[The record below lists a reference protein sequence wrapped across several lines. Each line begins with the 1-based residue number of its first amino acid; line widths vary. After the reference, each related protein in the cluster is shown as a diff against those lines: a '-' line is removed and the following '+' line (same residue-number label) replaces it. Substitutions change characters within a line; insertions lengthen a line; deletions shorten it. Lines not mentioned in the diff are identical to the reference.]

1 LEEPNENIIA
11 EEMDVDIN
19 IEAQRSKGDTETT
32 HDEGTNK
39 FNTTKLVSIDLEEFD
54 AMVDEDVIG

>member
-1 LEEPNENIIA
+1 
-11 EEMDVDIN
+11 MDVDIN